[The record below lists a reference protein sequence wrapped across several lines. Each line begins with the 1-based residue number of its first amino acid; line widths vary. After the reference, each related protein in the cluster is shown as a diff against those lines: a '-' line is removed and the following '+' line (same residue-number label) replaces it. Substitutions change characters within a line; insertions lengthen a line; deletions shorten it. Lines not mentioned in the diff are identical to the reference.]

1 MRVTKAKP
9 RMRFPAMDATTGQ
22 GITSSCPRLRTMWHW
37 NKRTRSHEKIRKKT
51 LGKVPESSRRE
62 GNRRL
67 SGSLE
72 NRRANGL
79 RNVARFGPA
88 VAWTNV
94 HGAGENRRWICEK
107 FAGKVVNI
115 ALTPTQRGNR
125 RERWAAALNQFAD
138 VRIVELP
145 DGYDVR
151 RFLTEAQQRHLL
163 DGKPPGEAASLAF
176 DELTALAG
184 KAELMPRDARTK
196 EQLGDGGTPAGN
208 CQRKQSFRCLPFET
222 Q

>member
-1 MRVTKAKP
+1 MALEQAHAIARE
-9 RMRFPAMDATTGQ
+9 DSQ
-22 GITSSCPRLRTMWHW
+22 
-37 NKRTRSHEKIRKKT
+37 KT
-51 LGKVPESSRRE
+51 LGKGAGIIGAAKEIADSAEVWKTE
-62 GNRRL
+62 GPTDCATLL
-67 SGSLE
+67 S
-72 NRRANGL
+72 
-79 RNVARFGPA
+79 FGPA

-94 HGAGENRRWICEK
+94 HGAGEKPTRWICEK

-115 ALTPTQRGNR
+115 AHDADTAGKSGA
-125 RERWAAALNQFAD
+125 ERWAAALNQFAD

-196 EQLGDGGTPAGN
+196 GATRRRRGRRPGIASGSSRSAV
-208 CQRKQSFRCLPFET
+208 CRFET